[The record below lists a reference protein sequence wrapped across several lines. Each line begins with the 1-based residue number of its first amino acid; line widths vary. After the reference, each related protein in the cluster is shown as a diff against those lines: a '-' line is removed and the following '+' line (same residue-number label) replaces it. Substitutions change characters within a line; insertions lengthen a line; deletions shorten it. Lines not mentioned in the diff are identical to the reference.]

1 MKSDQKASFHR
12 EICEKMDADRGGCRL
27 AILELFSGFSE
38 LLRIARVLTDMSGS
52 FIGIFID
59 SQGFQNQK

>member
-12 EICEKMDADRGGCRL
+12 EICEKMGANRGGCRL
-27 AILELFSGFSE
+27 AILELFSGFLE

-52 FIGIFID
+52 L
-59 SQGFQNQK
+59 

>member
-1 MKSDQKASFHR
+1 MK
-12 EICEKMDADRGGCRL
+12 KMGANRGGFEL

-52 FIGIFID
+52 L
-59 SQGFQNQK
+59 